1 MILEHLE
8 NFVITNKWTHL
19 SHGYARDELVRV
31 QRYLKLHG
39 AENKILSND
48 SSFGDILALRKF
60 VFLEKI
66 PHNLNRS
73 IIFRTSNNILD
84 KDIRR
89 TWKNYFKVKENSH
102 KSFVVTSGTIR
113 DLIFLVNSSTMLK
126 IFIRLTH
133 LEGLSELSP
142 EILKSICEGIRLQ
155 KFHLAIETI
164 DGCDK
169 FFAETGIKTSWV
181 PPAQGIFFAENFYP
195 SAINKRN
202 KIGIFWPITSRPSI
216 KSIMNF
222 LENIEGRNTVVRLP
236 PHTDSTEIKKRF
248 PALEIVSNGLD
259 FEAFEEA
266 TSEISRVILPHT
278 SYINR
283 GSGLAYFFLSKG
295 VPLLVDESN
304 SFLKEI
310 YLSNLVTSISY
321 KNLDSSAHVIKRFL
335 HDDHMM
341 NQINTKLFS
350 RGVSD
355 KWKNFLLPN
364 Y

>member
-1 MILEHLE
+1 MILEHIE
-8 NFVITNKWTHL
+8 KFVITNKWTHL
-19 SHGYARDELVRV
+19 SHGHARDELVRV
-31 QRYLKLHG
+31 QKYLDLNG
-39 AENKILSND
+39 VGNEILSND
-48 SSFGDILALRKF
+48 SSFGDTFALRKF

-73 IIFRTSNNILD
+73 FIFRISNNIID

-89 TWKNYFKVKENSH
+89 TWEKYVQVNENSH
-102 KSFVVTSGTIR
+102 KSFVVTSGTIQ
-113 DLIFLVNSSTMLK
+113 DLIFLVNSSIMSK

-142 EILKSICEGIRLQ
+142 VNLKSICEGIRLQ
-155 KFHLAIETI
+155 KLHLAIETI

-169 FFAETGIKTSWV
+169 FFAETGIKTLWV

-195 SAINKRN
+195 SAIKKRT
-202 KIGIFWPITSRPSI
+202 KVGIFWPITSRPSI
-216 KSIMNF
+216 KSILNF

-236 PHTDSTEIKKRF
+236 PHTDRTEIKKRF
-248 PALEIVSNGLD
+248 PALEIVENGLD
-259 FEAFEEA
+259 FEAFEEV
-266 TSEISRVILPHT
+266 TSEISRAILPHT

-304 SFLKEI
+304 SFIKEI

-321 KNLDSSAHVIKRFL
+321 RNLDSSAHVIKRFL
-335 HDDHMM
+335 HDNRMM
-341 NQINTKLFS
+341 NLISTKLFS
-350 RGVSD
+350 IGVSD
-355 KWKNFLLPN
+355 RWKNFLLPN